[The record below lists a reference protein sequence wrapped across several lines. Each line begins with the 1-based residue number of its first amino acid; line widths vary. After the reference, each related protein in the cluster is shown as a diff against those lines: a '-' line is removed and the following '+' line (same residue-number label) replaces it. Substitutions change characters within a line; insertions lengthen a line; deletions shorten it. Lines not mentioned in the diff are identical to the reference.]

1 MAAFEAMLSEYL
13 KCRSPLSIP
22 SVRESHFD
30 QTKAVEGHAECTVD
44 EAKQEEEDEYVY
56 DLYYRDLQELGV
68 GAAPDVGAL

>member
-1 MAAFEAMLSEYL
+1 
-13 KCRSPLSIP
+13 
-22 SVRESHFD
+22 
-30 QTKAVEGHAECTVD
+30 VD